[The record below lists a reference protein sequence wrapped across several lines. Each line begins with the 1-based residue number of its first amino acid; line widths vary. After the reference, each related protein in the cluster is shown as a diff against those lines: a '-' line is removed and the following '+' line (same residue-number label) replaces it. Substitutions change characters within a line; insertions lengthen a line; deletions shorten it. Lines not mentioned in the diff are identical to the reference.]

1 MACIHGHSG
10 VVKILMKY
18 AAVLNID
25 LHTKNRF
32 YGWTAFHLAC
42 LGGHLDV
49 VKMFMENAAALR
61 ISLNSE
67 TNQSETAFHL
77 AFGSYSYSFLSYLF
91 GTAFLFLPRRC
102 K

>member
-25 LHTKNRF
+25 LHTKNCF

-49 VKMFMENAAALR
+49 VKMFMENAATLNINLNRENTNKNTAL
-61 ISLNSE
+61 
-67 TNQSETAFHL
+67 HL
-77 AFGSYSYSFLSYLF
+77 ARHLSM
-91 GTAFLFLPRRC
+91 
-102 K
+102 

>member
-49 VKMFMENAAALR
+49 IKILMENAATLS
-61 ISLNSE
+61 IDPGNSKKSK
-67 TNQSETAFHL
+67 QSN
-77 AFGSYSYSFLSYLF
+77 S
-91 GTAFLFLPRRC
+91 C
-102 K
+102 DQM

>member
-1 MACIHGHSG
+1 
-10 VVKILMKY
+10 MKY

-49 VKMFMENAAALR
+49 VKMFMENAATLNINLALR
-61 ISLNSE
+61 
-67 TNQSETAFHL
+67 
-77 AFGSYSYSFLSYLF
+77 GPP
-91 GTAFLFLPRRC
+91 G
-102 K
+102 